1 MLERNNSYI
10 QKQQTSN
17 ANIQYFN
24 YTFEDNNSW
33 DFLFFF
39 FCYKEVNDQ
48 TPYHIILDI
57 FKIILKDKLV
67 EEFHAYL

>member
-1 MLERNNSYI
+1 MPTFS
-10 QKQQTSN
+10 TSTTLSKTTI
-17 ANIQYFN
+17 AGI
-24 YTFEDNNSW
+24 S
-33 DFLFFF
+33 FFF

-67 EEFHAYL
+67 EEFHAYLWFYTWLIQLF